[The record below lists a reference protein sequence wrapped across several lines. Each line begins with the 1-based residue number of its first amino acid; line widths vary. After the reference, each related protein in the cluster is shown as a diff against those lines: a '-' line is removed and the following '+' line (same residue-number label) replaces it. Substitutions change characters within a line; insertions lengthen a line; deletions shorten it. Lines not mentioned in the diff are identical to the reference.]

1 MPSYPPLGKY
11 PDLPKIVLLL
21 GLGFCAFALRM
32 AAAPPTLPQA
42 VAEAHSIFIENETV
56 YPELQYEAVLELN
69 KWGHFQLTDRP
80 RADLVMLLSSG
91 THVQAVP
98 DGQGP
103 RTVGLNAFVEE
114 SVPPGH
120 TRIALIDPKTGTT
133 LWSDL
138 RRTVGGKVKG
148 GHLLD
153 GLREAYDQYQKSRS
167 KK

>member
-1 MPSYPPLGKY
+1 MGANRSLGKMS
-11 PDLPKIVLLL
+11 LLL
-21 GLGFCAFALRM
+21 GLGFCAIALRM
-32 AAAPPTLPQA
+32 AAAPATLPQA
-42 VAEAHSIFIENETV
+42 VAEAHDIFIENETV
-56 YPELQYEAVLELN
+56 HPELQYMAVLELN
-69 KWGHFQLTDRP
+69 KWGHFEITDRKS
-80 RADLVMLLSSG
+80 ADLVMLLSSG

-114 SVPPGH
+114 SIPPGH
-120 TRIALIDPKTGTT
+120 TRIALIDAKSGTT

-138 RRTVGGKVKG
+138 RRTDGAKVKG

-153 GLREAYDQYQKSRS
+153 GLREAYEQYQKSRS